1 MEGVPYRAAL
11 GRRTLATKGTQEIE
25 QNLIKIEQINRVG
38 KKQKKHFQM
47 FVALVRASVL
57 SGLGVS
63 LRTGSYA
70 MPITLI
76 T

>member
-1 MEGVPYRAAL
+1 MKESLKR
-11 GRRTLATKGTQEIE
+11 EIQ
-25 QNLIKIEQINRVG
+25 QNLIKIEQKFWVG

-47 FVALVRASVL
+47 FVALIRAIVL

-63 LRTGSYA
+63 LRTSSYA
-70 MPITLI
+70 MPIPLI